1 MSEDLENLEL
11 FIQEVEESLE
21 LLESGLLELEQKGP
35 VAELIDSVFRAAHTI
50 KGGARLMGFPN
61 IEKLSH
67 HMEESLDKVR
77 AGELD
82 LSSAM
87 ISLLLK
93 SADAIRTGT
102 SHLME
107 HQQESDEAFDAL
119 LDDLAACS
127 RGELMDAPAEVKA
140 EEPEPKV
147 EPETEAE
154 EEEFSE
160 TEEDWGGEGDWED
173 EQIEVP
179 KQVIQQSKAETIT
192 NEVQANA
199 QKSRVKID
207 VDSLDKIMNLVGEL
221 VLCRNQLKQL
231 TQDDLN
237 PSVHTTVGTIS
248 AITSELQE
256 RVMDTRMLQVGT
268 LFSRYHR
275 VVRDLSQKLN
285 KKVQLVVESQEAELD
300 RNMLEAL
307 KDPLS
312 HLVNNAM
319 DHALESPDERKNSNK
334 SPEGK
339 IILNSYHEGGQV
351 VIEVRDDGRGFD
363 IEKIKKRLLEK
374 KLESEEV
381 LSKMK
386 EEDLLQ
392 RVFQPGFSTL
402 DEATMVSGRGVGLDV
417 VKSNITSIG
426 GQVTIHSIAGQGSVF
441 KLHIPLTLAVI
452 PAITVETDE
461 QIFAIPQSNLQ
472 ELICLNK
479 SDFSKIEKMDEVE
492 TYRLRGHLLPLI
504 RLRELIGSD
513 EIDRDQC
520 FILVLICGDQRFGL
534 IVDEIRDME
543 EIVVKPLSV
552 HLKNIDLFLGSTL
565 LGNGDIALILDVVGV
580 GAKKNVNPTD
590 SAVTNNTST
599 FRTKTASSALLF
611 TIGGSET
618 FAIQMSQVRRLE
630 EIKKSDI
637 EYTGHRQVIQYRG
650 DIMPLLELHEFID
663 VDHQEVEGDDQSLIV
678 VGYKEKEVALKVNQ
692 IVDSIIFEGEL
703 NTTVVDDPC
712 ILGTMMIQNQPFLLI
727 DAIQVFDQAFRSP
740 LQDHQEPRRGE
751 RVLYVDDSSFFL
763 KVVHK
768 YLDEAGYD
776 IVTEISSKKALNMV
790 KKESFDLMLVDLE
803 MPEVDGFEFI
813 QKVKEIP
820 ELVNVPI
827 VVLSS
832 ITSEHDKQYVRD
844 LGAQDYLVKI
854 DKEELLSTIEKQLAK
869 EVVLA

>member
-1 MSEDLENLEL
+1 MEEDLENLEL

-35 VAELIDSVFRAAHTI
+35 IAEIIDSVFRAAHTI
-50 KGGARLMGFPN
+50 KGGARLMGYPN

-67 HMEESLDKVR
+67 SMEESLDKVR

-82 LSSAM
+82 LNSVM

-93 SADAIRTGT
+93 SSDAIRTGT

-107 HQQESDEAFDAL
+107 HHQESDEAFDAL
-119 LDDLAACS
+119 LEQLAACS
-127 RGELMDAPAEVKA
+127 RGELANQDESKTQAQDEN
-140 EEPEPKV
+140 EPQV
-147 EPETEAE
+147 DVVVE
-154 EEEFSE
+154 EE
-160 TEEDWGGEGDWED
+160 TGEDWGGEGDWED
-173 EQIEVP
+173 EQVEVP
-179 KQVIQQSKAETIT
+179 QQAIEKAIQQNKAETMT
-192 NEVQANA
+192 HEVQANA

-221 VLCRNQLKQL
+221 VLCRNQLIQL
-231 TQDDLN
+231 TQGDPN

-248 AITSELQE
+248 SITSELQE

-275 VVRDLSQKLN
+275 IVRDLSQKLN
-285 KKVQLVVESQEAELD
+285 KKVQLVIESQEAELD

-319 DHALESPDERKNSNK
+319 DHALESPEERKNSNK

-339 IILNSYHEGGQV
+339 IVLNSYHEGGQV

-374 KLESEEV
+374 NLDSEDM

-386 EEDLLQ
+386 EEDILQ

-426 GQVTIHSIAGQGSVF
+426 GQVTIHSRAGQGSIF

-452 PAITVETDE
+452 PAITVETNE

-472 ELICLNK
+472 ELICLNR
-479 SDFSKIEKMDEVE
+479 SDFNKIEKVDEVE

-504 RLRELIGSD
+504 HLRELIGCEKS
-513 EIDRDQC
+513 ERNQC

-552 HLKNIDLFLGSTL
+552 HLKSIDLFLGSTL

-590 SAVTNNTST
+590 STVSGNTT
-599 FRTKTASSALLF
+599 TYRTKTASSALLF
-611 TIGGSET
+611 TIGGAET

-630 EIKKSDI
+630 EINKSDI
-637 EYTGHRQVIQYRG
+637 EYTGHRQVVQYRG
-650 DIMPLLELHEFID
+650 DIMPLVELHEFMD
-663 VDHQEVEGDDQSLIV
+663 VDYQETESEVQSLIV
-678 VGYKEKEVALKVNQ
+678 VGYKGKEVALKVNQ
-692 IVDSIIFEGEL
+692 IVDSIVFEGEL
-703 NTTVVDDPC
+703 NTTVVEDPC
-712 ILGTMMIQNQPFLLI
+712 VLGTMMIQDQPFLLI
-727 DAIQVFDQAFRSP
+727 DAIQIFDQAFKSH
-740 LQDHQEPRRGE
+740 LQAEEPRRGE
-751 RVLYVDDSSFFL
+751 RILYVDDSSFFL

-776 IVTEISSKKALNMV
+776 IVTEISSSKALNLV
-790 KKESFDLMLVDLE
+790 RKQPFDLLLVDLE

-813 QKVKEIP
+813 QKVKENPDLAHI
-820 ELVNVPI
+820 PI

-832 ITSEHDKQYVRD
+832 ITSDQDKQHACV

-854 DKEELLSTIEKQLAK
+854 DKEELLSTVEKQLAK